1 MLDPNVPYW
10 THEMVVNVPRNLDSN
25 LPVFFF
31 IESGRLDKKDQE
43 SVYERR
49 LGLLSFNCKCITV
62 IMKQVPNQPLKF
74 ATDPN
79 RKEKLEDELV
89 AWTFHMYIFL
99 KSYFPNET
107 YNYIPLQFPMTK
119 VVFE

>member
-1 MLDPNVPYW
+1 
-10 THEMVVNVPRNLDSN
+10 MVINVPRNLNSS

-31 IESGRLDKKDQE
+31 IDSGRSDQRDAE

-49 LGLLSFNCKCITV
+49 ISLLSVNCRCITV
-62 IMKQVPNQPLKF
+62 NMKQVPNQPLKF

-79 RKEKLEDELV
+79 RKEKVEDELV

-99 KSYFPNET
+99 KTYFPNET
-107 YNYIPLQFPMTK
+107 FNYIPLQFPMTK
-119 VVFE
+119 VREEKIFDHF